1 MARTLNG
8 FSKLKPYG
16 LAWLLEL
23 SALHS
28 SCCLVCRGRWRF
40 FGLLVSQRKVC
51 VSLLSVKNQLMN
63 EACCPLVNIMSCPG
77 FCINPANGIARSLQC
92 HGKLTHVPFFAMV
105 DVFADCS
112 LDVAKRW
119 MVLAVFCIA
128 KQGEHSQ
135 VKNPQRQRRAS
146 SACIS
151 H

>member
-1 MARTLNG
+1 
-8 FSKLKPYG
+8 
-16 LAWLLEL
+16 
-23 SALHS
+23 
-28 SCCLVCRGRWRF
+28 
-40 FGLLVSQRKVC
+40 
-51 VSLLSVKNQLMN
+51 MN

-135 VKNPQRQRRAS
+135 VKNLNDKGEHRQPAFHINAIEFIKKERDVVSIAVDTFSFDNFHS
-146 SACIS
+146 SENDV
-151 H
+151 